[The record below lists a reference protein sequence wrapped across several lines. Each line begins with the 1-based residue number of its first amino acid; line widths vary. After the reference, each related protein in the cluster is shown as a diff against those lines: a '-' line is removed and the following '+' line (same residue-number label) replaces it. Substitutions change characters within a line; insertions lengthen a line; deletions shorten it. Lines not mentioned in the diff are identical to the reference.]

1 MSPAVWSYCDQIERN
16 INSTEKLWEIDVV
29 LRIIELLIV
38 FPDLW
43 AGGHHRV
50 ALQRLPQGCLSS
62 SSRRGLPCRGQRV
75 HLTLWASL
83 ERLPPVPQGCLPSS
97 PNRGL
102 SCRAQR
108 VQLALWAALQRLSQ
122 GYRPSSSNRGLPC
135 RGQRVHLTL
144 WASIERLP
152 QGCLPSSSNRGLPCR
167 GQRVHLNLLYELP
180 WTAAPRIPAF
190 ISWPGTAL

>member
-83 ERLPPVPQGCLPSS
+83 ERLPQGCLHSS
-97 PNRGL
+97 PIAGDCPVDSLRSESTFNPTVL
-102 SCRAQR
+102 SFPSTAVPPKDTCLHL
-108 VQLALWAALQRLSQ
+108 LAGDCPVEVRE
-122 GYRPSSSNRGLPC
+122 Y
-135 RGQRVHLTL
+135 
-144 WASIERLP
+144 I
-152 QGCLPSSSNRGLPCR
+152 
-167 GQRVHLNLLYELP
+167 
-180 WTAAPRIPAF
+180 
-190 ISWPGTAL
+190 

>member
-1 MSPAVWSYCDQIERN
+1 MSLWMSPAVWSYCDQIERN

-83 ERLPPVPQGCLPSS
+83 ERLPQGCLPSS
-97 PNRGL
+97 PIAGDCPVDSLRSESTFNPMFNL
-102 SCRAQR
+102 
-108 VQLALWAALQRLSQ
+108 QLARWGKHLHFNLS
-122 GYRPSSSNRGLPC
+122 LM
-135 RGQRVHLTL
+135 VLT
-144 WASIERLP
+144 
-152 QGCLPSSSNRGLPCR
+152 
-167 GQRVHLNLLYELP
+167 VLLSANSVTTL
-180 WTAAPRIPAF
+180 
-190 ISWPGTAL
+190 

>member
-83 ERLPPVPQGCLPSS
+83 ERLPQGCLPSS
-97 PNRGL
+97 PIAGDCPVDSLRSESTFNSTVL
-102 SCRAQR
+102 SFPSTAVSPKDTCLHL
-108 VQLALWAALQRLSQ
+108 LAGDCPVEVRE
-122 GYRPSSSNRGLPC
+122 Y
-135 RGQRVHLTL
+135 
-144 WASIERLP
+144 I
-152 QGCLPSSSNRGLPCR
+152 
-167 GQRVHLNLLYELP
+167 
-180 WTAAPRIPAF
+180 
-190 ISWPGTAL
+190 

>member
-16 INSTEKLWEIDVV
+16 INSTEKVWEIDVV

-38 FPDLW
+38 FPDHW

-135 RGQRVHLTL
+135 RGQRVHL
-144 WASIERLP
+144 
-152 QGCLPSSSNRGLPCR
+152 
-167 GQRVHLNLLYELP
+167 NLLYELP